1 MAKKSLLDEHL
12 TSEREAELSGLKT
25 SNGIRLADI
34 IRSGRENPDSS
45 IGVYAGDAEAY
56 ALFAPLLDPIINEYH
71 QYGHDGRHSRDL
83 DPSHLRVADFDATDE
98 RIISTRIRV
107 GRNLDG
113 FAFPPGITSGPRA
126 ELERQVVEALQS
138 LSGDLAGTYHP
149 LSDMDES
156 TRQQLVA
163 DHFLFKQGDRF
174 LESAGVNRDWPQG
187 RGIFH
192 SADKC
197 FLVWVN
203 EEDSLRIISM
213 QKGGDL
219 FAVFER
225 LSRAVRALEEKL
237 PFAYDE
243 HLGYLS
249 SCPTNLGT
257 ALRASV
263 HVALPKLSKR
273 ADFEEICRSLGLQ
286 PRGVHGEHSDS
297 EGGIYDISNRRRLGV
312 TEVEGVQ
319 ILCDG
324 IKKLLELES
333 LEG

>member
-1 MAKKSLLDEHL
+1 MAKPSLLDKYL
-12 TSEREAELSGLKT
+12 TPELKAELSGLKT
-25 SNGIRLADI
+25 SNGVTLDDI
-34 IRSGRENPDSS
+34 IRSGRKNPDSS

-56 ALFAPLLDPIINEYH
+56 ALFALLFDLIINEYH
-71 QYGHDGRHSRDL
+71 QYGHDGRHARDF
-83 DPSHLRVADFDATDE
+83 DPSHLRVAGFNATDE
-98 RIISTRIRV
+98 RIVSTRIRV
-107 GRNLDG
+107 GRNIDG
-113 FAFPPGITSGPRA
+113 FAFPPAITAERRA
-126 ELERQVVEALQS
+126 ALEQQVVEALQS
-138 LSGDLAGTYHP
+138 LSGDLAGTYYP
-149 LSDMDES
+149 LAGMDES

-174 LESAGVNRDWPQG
+174 LESAGINRDWPQG

-192 SADKC
+192 SADKR

-203 EEDSLRIISM
+203 EEDGLRIISM
-213 QKGGDL
+213 QKGGDV

-237 PFAYDE
+237 TFAYDE

-263 HVALPKLSKR
+263 HVKLPKLSKR
-273 ADFEEICRSLGLQ
+273 ADFKELCLELGLQ

-319 ILCDG
+319 TLCDG
-324 IKKLLELES
+324 VTKLLELES